1 MNLNAT
7 MQLNEKLD
15 WISKGETLE
24 EQVMRTKQVA
34 QMDSTFALFMRMAT
48 VESERITGL
57 PEGMPE
63 VFKPKMDMP
72 DGMSDT
78 TARQELRRIK
88 NFLPN
93 GSMKTVPQLRRE
105 TIWLQMLE
113 GMHWKESN
121 IMVHIKDQTLLS
133 IYPNMREVLTQL
145 GTVITVPE
153 ATPALKKKKS
163 KTP

>member
-1 MNLNAT
+1 

-15 WISKGETLE
+15 WISKGTTLE
-24 EQVMRTKQVA
+24 EQIVRTKQVA
-34 QMDSTFALFMRMAT
+34 QMDPTFPIFMRMAT
-48 VESERITGL
+48 VEAERITGL

-63 VFKPKMDMP
+63 VFKPKMDIP
-72 DGMSDT
+72 DGISDT
-78 TARQELRRIK
+78 TARQEIRRIK

-93 GSMKTVPQLRRE
+93 GSMQSLPVLRRE

-133 IYPNMREVLTQL
+133 VYPNMREILIQL
-145 GTVITVPE
+145 GTPVTIPE
-153 ATPALKKKKS
+153 PTSVSKKKKS
-163 KTP
+163 KTT

>member
-1 MNLNAT
+1 MNLHAT

-24 EQVMRTKQVA
+24 EQVTRTKQVA
-34 QMDSTFALFMRMAT
+34 KIDSTFALFMRMAT
-48 VESERITGL
+48 VDSSRITGL
-57 PEGMPE
+57 PDGMPDI
-63 VFKPKMDMP
+63 FKPKMDVP
-72 DGMSDT
+72 DGVSDT

-88 NFLPN
+88 NFMPN
-93 GSMKTVPQLRRE
+93 GTMESVPQHRRE
-105 TIWLQMLE
+105 IIWMQMLE

-121 IMVHIKDQTLLS
+121 IMVYIKDQTLLS

-153 ATPALKKKKS
+153 ATPAPKKKKT